1 MVFMDK
7 QKRYRGDS
15 GFTIME
21 LLGVVALMLI
31 ISAMATPAF
40 YYWTPTVQ
48 LSSGARQVA
57 EDLSLARMKA
67 IAENKSYRLNFPTT
81 STYYLQKDDG
91 GFANE
96 SGPFSL
102 PDGVTADSTGA
113 TSVFQPRG
121 TADAADTITLT
132 NSDGATEVVEL
143 TIVGRIG
150 IQ

>member
-1 MVFMDK
+1 MDK

-21 LLGVVALMLI
+21 LLGVIALILI

-81 STYYLQKDDG
+81 ST
-91 GFANE
+91 
-96 SGPFSL
+96 
-102 PDGVTADSTGA
+102 
-113 TSVFQPRG
+113 
-121 TADAADTITLT
+121 
-132 NSDGATEVVEL
+132 
-143 TIVGRIG
+143 
-150 IQ
+150 